1 MRERSACTRSAKALK
16 WVGSGKWSRSRESES
31 STITKER
38 KVRSKII
45 MMMDGCLYVS
55 AHCDVERERESRLR
69 LTVGIGQAGLPAST
83 I

>member
-1 MRERSACTRSAKALK
+1 
-16 WVGSGKWSRSRESES
+16 
-31 STITKER
+31 
-38 KVRSKII
+38 